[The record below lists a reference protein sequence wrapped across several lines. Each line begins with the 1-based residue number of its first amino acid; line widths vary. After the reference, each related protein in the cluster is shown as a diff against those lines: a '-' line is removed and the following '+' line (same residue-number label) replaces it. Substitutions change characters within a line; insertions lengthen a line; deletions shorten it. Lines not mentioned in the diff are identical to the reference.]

1 LHSDADALALG
12 SGAARGFEMILLAN
26 TFVQS
31 AGIFI
36 AGAVVCYIFV
46 LWRQKSAKNAEAS
59 QAQSILDTARRDSEA
74 LLRDARLTANEEAFK
89 LREQTEQSFAARRQ
103 DRAELE
109 RRLSEREALINTQLE
124 GVVQVERG
132 LREQKDALKK
142 KSEILENQ
150 QQELDELTRLR
161 REQLQAVSHLTKDE
175 ARAQFLKEIEQ
186 EASNDASN
194 LARHIV
200 ESARV
205 QAEEKARQIISV
217 AIQRYAGDHTF
228 ETTTATIALQGE
240 DIKGR
245 IIGRDGRN
253 IRAFEA
259 ATGITVLID
268 DTPNAVVLSGFDPVR
283 REIARESM
291 NRLILDG
298 RIHPTRIEEVVAKV
312 TQEMDETIV
321 KLGEDAV
328 AQTGLAPMHPEII
341 KLLGRLHFR
350 RSYAQ
355 NILSHSVEVAYVMG
369 LMAAELGLDTTTAKR
384 AGLLHDIGKAINHE
398 VEGPHAVVGADF
410 IKRYGEADPVVNGVA
425 SHHNDVPPIG
435 PWGILVSAADAIS
448 ASRPGARSE
457 NMATYLK
464 RVDDLE
470 KIALSFKGVEKCF
483 AVQAG
488 RELRVLVNPDQVAD
502 DQAYSL
508 ARNIALKIEN
518 DLQYPGQIRVTVIRE
533 TRCIEVAK

>member
-1 LHSDADALALG
+1 
-12 SGAARGFEMILLAN
+12 MILLAN
-26 TFVQS
+26 SFVQS

-36 AGAVVCYIFV
+36 AGAVVCYLF
-46 LWRQKSAKNAEAS
+46 LWWRQKSAKNAEAS
-59 QAQSILDTARRDSEA
+59 QAQSILDTARRDAEA
-74 LLRDARLTANEEAFK
+74 LVRDARLAANEEAFK

-142 KSEILENQ
+142 KSEILESQ
-150 QQELDELTRLR
+150 QQELDELTRQR
-161 REQLQAVSHLTKDE
+161 REQLQSVSHLTRDE

-200 ESARV
+200 ESARA

-240 DIKGR
+240 EMKGR

-355 NILSHSVEVAYVMG
+355 NILSHSVEVAYLMG

-398 VEGPHAVVGADF
+398 IEGPHAVVGADF

-425 SHHNDVPPIG
+425 SHHNDVSPIG

-464 RVDDLE
+464 RVEDLE

-488 RELRVLVNPDQVAD
+488 RELRVLVNPDQVTD

-508 ARNIALKIEN
+508 ARSIALKIEN